1 MHALA
6 VGLHERDEPWI
17 AAIPH
22 VVDAKAR
29 IDEFVA
35 ASGAGLVLR
44 VRDHEIADDAN
55 LVRVRELVQHH
66 QPAHDRRFAR
76 VGNVE
81 DRRPLRPVLVADIG
95 VLPLDRDLPAARELG
110 AREMTNVGRR
120 VRRRLRI
127 AGMKDIG
134 HVSLPRYV

>member
-1 MHALA
+1 M
-6 VGLHERDEPWI
+6 RKP
-17 AAIPH
+17 
-22 VVDAKAR
+22 
-29 IDEFVA
+29 
-35 ASGAGLVLR
+35 ASTNSLR
-44 VRDHEIADDAN
+44 LLGVRDHEIADDAN
-55 LVRVRELVQHH
+55 LVRVRELVRHH

-81 DRRPLRPVLVADIG
+81 DRCPLRPVLVADIG
-95 VLPLDRDLPAARELG
+95 VLPLDGDLPAAGELG
-110 AREMTNVGRR
+110 AGEMTNVGRR